1 MYNSSTLY
9 FDTCQNLLSL
19 YQNSF
24 GISFSGYEIKN
35 DLSNPPAPI
44 TLHSDK
50 TVVLRCN
57 INCQSQI
64 VFQLSHELCHAAV
77 SKNVKNSLRWF
88 EEVLAVLSSFIFPLE
103 LSTIDKKKYIGYFK
117 SSISDCLCECFKD
130 SSMDLNEKILKE
142 LEAGSGTN
150 NYNDY
155 GSYWNV
161 AQKLLPVIDCSSD
174 IWKCVPYLAAVPC
187 ELSFADSLD
196 KWQEI
201 SPLKVRNS
209 ISIIKSALLF
219 R

>member
-1 MYNSSTLY
+1 
-9 FDTCQNLLSL
+9 
-19 YQNSF
+19 
-24 GISFSGYEIKN
+24 
-35 DLSNPPAPI
+35 
-44 TLHSDK
+44 
-50 TVVLRCN
+50 
-57 INCQSQI
+57 
-64 VFQLSHELCHAAV
+64 
-77 SKNVKNSLRWF
+77 
-88 EEVLAVLSSFIFPLE
+88 
-103 LSTIDKKKYIGYFK
+103 
-117 SSISDCLCECFKD
+117 
-130 SSMDLNEKILKE
+130 MDLNEKILKE

>member
-1 MYNSSTLY
+1 MSNPLTLY

-24 GISFSGYEIKN
+24 GVNFSGYEIKN
-35 DLSNPPAPI
+35 ELSYPCAPI
-44 TLHSDK
+44 TIHSDK
-50 TVVLRCN
+50 IVILGCN

-64 VFQLSHELCHAAV
+64 AFQLSHELCHVAV

-103 LSTIDKKKYIGYFK
+103 LSSINKKKYIGYFNNAF
-117 SSISDCLCECFKD
+117 SNCLCNCVQN
-130 SSMDLNEKILKE
+130 SSMDLGEKVLKE
-142 LEAGSGTN
+142 LETGSVTS

-174 IWKCVPYLAAVPC
+174 IWKCVPYLADVPC
-187 ELSFADSLD
+187 SLSFADSLD

-209 ISIIKSALLF
+209 ISVIKSAFLL

>member
-35 DLSNPPAPI
+35 DLSNPHAPI

-88 EEVLAVLSSFIFPLE
+88 EEVLAVLSSFIF
-103 LSTIDKKKYIGYFK
+103 
-117 SSISDCLCECFKD
+117 
-130 SSMDLNEKILKE
+130 
-142 LEAGSGTN
+142 
-150 NYNDY
+150 
-155 GSYWNV
+155 
-161 AQKLLPVIDCSSD
+161 
-174 IWKCVPYLAAVPC
+174 
-187 ELSFADSLD
+187 
-196 KWQEI
+196 
-201 SPLKVRNS
+201 R
-209 ISIIKSALLF
+209 
-219 R
+219 

>member
-1 MYNSSTLY
+1 MSNSSTLY

-35 DLSNPPAPI
+35 DLSDPYAPI
-44 TLHSDK
+44 TRHSGK
-50 TVVLRCN
+50 IVVLGCN
-57 INCQSQI
+57 VNCQSQI
-64 VFQLSHELCHAAV
+64 AFQLSHELCHAAV

-88 EEVLAVLSSFIFPLE
+88 EEVLAVLSSYIFPLE
-103 LSTIDKKKYIGYFK
+103 LSTINKKKYINYFNG
-117 SSISDCLCECFKD
+117 SIAECLCKCFQD
-130 SSMDLNEKILKE
+130 PSMNLNEKILKE
-142 LEAGSGTN
+142 LEAGSGTS

-161 AQKLLPVIDCSSD
+161 AQNLLPAIDCSSD
-174 IWKCVPYLAAVPC
+174 VWKCVPYLADVPC
-187 ELSFADSLD
+187 GLPFAESLD

-201 SPLKVRNS
+201 SPLNVRNS
-209 ISIIKSALLF
+209 ISVIKSALLV